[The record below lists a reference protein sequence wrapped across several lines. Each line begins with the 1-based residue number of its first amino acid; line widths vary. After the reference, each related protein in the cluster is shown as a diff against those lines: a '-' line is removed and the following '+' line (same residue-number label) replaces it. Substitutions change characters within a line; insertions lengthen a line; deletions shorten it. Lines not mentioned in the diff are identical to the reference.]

1 MLFILRYCVKTPTK
15 IDLAMLNITL
25 PSEATIL
32 FKIIRII
39 PLILI
44 VLLTGCGKKE
54 DLYKDLSAKEIYER
68 GKTAAIGKNYSQAIQ
83 DFDTLEAR
91 YPYGEYTD
99 KGQLALIH
107 AYAQGNEE
115 ASALAAADR
124 FIRMHPRHPNVD
136 YAYYMKGVIN
146 YDQNFS
152 LAFRILPIDRSL
164 RESSYAQ
171 SAFDDF
177 KTLLEKFPNSKYAPD
192 ARKRMIVLR
201 DQLAN
206 HELNIARY
214 YVRQGALLAAA
225 NRASYLIN
233 QFPRSEATPEALEI
247 MYDSYTA
254 LGLKKQANEALATL
268 KENFPHYKL

>member
-1 MLFILRYCVKTPTK
+1 
-15 IDLAMLNITL
+15 MLNITL
-25 PSEATIL
+25 PSEATTL
-32 FKIIRII
+32 YKYLRII

-44 VLLTGCGKKE
+44 IMLTGCGKKE

-68 GKTAAIGKNYSQAIQ
+68 GKTAAQSKNYTQAIE

-107 AYAQGNEE
+107 AYAQGGEE

-146 YDQNFS
+146 YEENFS
-152 LAFRILPIDRSL
+152 MAFRNMPLDRSL
-164 RESSYAQ
+164 RDSTFAQ

-201 DQLAN
+201 EQLAD
-206 HELNIARY
+206 HELNIAKY

-225 NRASYLIN
+225 NRAGYLVN
-233 QFPRSEATPEALEI
+233 QFPRTEAVQEALSI
-247 MYDSYTA
+247 MHDSYKS
-254 LGLKKQANEALATL
+254 LGLKKQADEALAML
-268 KENFPHYKL
+268 QENFPENKG